1 MQKISENRRMG
12 RRGATIFVGALAVL
26 LAGCQ
31 EQDVA
36 EAPKEAIVRPAS
48 VMIVSEIDDL
58 STRNFTGR
66 VDAVQTVD
74 LAFRVSGQ
82 LVELPVS
89 DGQRVKKGDLIAA
102 LDPTD
107 YENVVREAQVNY
119 EQKKKDLKR
128 FETLKNKQVIS
139 EGKYDGAKTAFDL
152 AEVTLDKA
160 KQNLGY
166 TRIVA
171 PYDAVVTSRSL
182 DNYAIIKDGNSI
194 VRLQDVSEVRIDIN
208 VPETLFSQATESSVL
223 KMTAEFPSH
232 PGKVFPLQYRE
243 HSTEADKVAQTYRVT
258 LAMDNKSGF
267 NIIPGMT
274 ASVKVSLNGL
284 GNRDETA
291 FFVPTSA
298 VGAAPDK
305 SAYVWVV
312 NPDDKRVTRR
322 SVTLGTILGAFIPVL
337 SGLKDGEMI
346 VTAGVS
352 HLDNNQLIVPKL

>member
-1 MQKISENRRMG
+1 M
-12 RRGATIFVGALAVL
+12 
-26 LAGCQ
+26 
-31 EQDVA
+31 
-36 EAPKEAIVRPAS
+36 
-48 VMIVSEIDDL
+48 
-58 STRNFTGR
+58 
-66 VDAVQTVD
+66 
-74 LAFRVSGQ
+74 
-82 LVELPVS
+82 
-89 DGQRVKKGDLIAA
+89 
-102 LDPTD
+102 
-107 YENVVREAQVNY
+107 
-119 EQKKKDLKR
+119 
-128 FETLKNKQVIS
+128 
-139 EGKYDGAKTAFDL
+139 

-166 TRIVA
+166 TKIVA
-171 PYDAVVTSRSL
+171 PYDAVVSSRSL
-182 DNYAIIKDGNSI
+182 DNYAIINGGTSI
-194 VRLQDVSEVRIDIN
+194 ARLQDVSEVRIDIN
-208 VPETLFSQATESSVL
+208 VPETLFSQATESSIL

-258 LAMDNKSGF
+258 LAMDNKGGF

-284 GNRDETA
+284 GTRDETA

-322 SVTLGTILGAFIPVL
+322 PVTLGTILGAFIPVL

-346 VTAGVS
+346 VTAGVN
-352 HLDNNQLIVPKL
+352 HLDNNQLIIPKL